1 MDSAYEKWIIT
12 RGPSLCE
19 GIADLA
25 LVEHIGGLGFSTY
38 SFIFEI
44 KFSTKNHVTLSARPK
59 MMEYQQA
66 VLEYEVCT

>member
-19 GIADLA
+19 GIA
-25 LVEHIGGLGFSTY
+25 EHIGGLGFSTY

-44 KFSTKNHVTLSARPK
+44 KFSTKNHVTLSARPE